1 MPCWRNFDN
10 TSFFPLNTYN
20 KTLCKS
26 SLKHWNSG
34 QFASYTQMVKY
45 SCKSIP
51 FLSLVYSSIAW
62 YRKFLCAHS
71 SHNWLLTWRY
81 GCAAPIMDKSLGTLL
96 HFWGVFHIHTG
107 PAPPLTPQQPRSFPV
122 FQLCIEWGKGK
133 LQEISKGCTVLR
145 GNREWQKNMNI
156 AVLSQGLMSRIVVR
170 SSSAHVCCHSIL
182 SSEDFRRLPK
192 DD

>member
-1 MPCWRNFDN
+1 MPCWRNLDN

-34 QFASYTQMVKY
+34 QFASYTQLVKY

-62 YRKFLCAHS
+62 NRKFPCAHS
-71 SHNWLLTWRY
+71 NHNWLRTSVISKGKDLSDRYLHGPGLHIHGGYGRHLTLSKWRY
-81 GCAAPIMDKSLGTLL
+81 ACAAPIMDKSLGTLL

-107 PAPPLTPQQPRSFPV
+107 LAPPLTP
-122 FQLCIEWGKGK
+122 
-133 LQEISKGCTVLR
+133 
-145 GNREWQKNMNI
+145 
-156 AVLSQGLMSRIVVR
+156 
-170 SSSAHVCCHSIL
+170 
-182 SSEDFRRLPK
+182 
-192 DD
+192 